1 MSYLNFNKEELVNLE
16 YSLKREVL
24 STNRAGGYSST
35 TVVCCNTRKYHGLLV
50 LPISEFG
57 GENHVLLSS
66 LDETVVQHG
75 QSFNLGI
82 HKYPGVYE
90 PRGHKYIVDLEYD
103 PLFTLTYRVGGVVLK
118 KEILM
123 VHNEAQLMIR
133 YTLEDAHSETYL
145 RLKPFLAYRNVH
157 ALSKANMM
165 ANTKFDHVENGIRSK
180 LYVGFPAL
188 NMQLSKANEFVP
200 VPDWYYNIEYLEEKA
215 RGDMIIRKTCLFP
228 VILRYRLKK
237 GKVLYFQP
245 QLKR

>member
-57 GENHVLLSS
+57 ERIMYYFPLWMRRLFN
-66 LDETVVQHG
+66 TW

-90 PRGHKYIVDLEYD
+90 PRGHKYIVDSAYD

-118 KEILM
+118 KEI
-123 VHNEAQLMIR
+123 
-133 YTLEDAHSETYL
+133 
-145 RLKPFLAYRNVH
+145 
-157 ALSKANMM
+157 
-165 ANTKFDHVENGIRSK
+165 FDG
-180 LYVGFPAL
+180 
-188 NMQLSKANEFVP
+188 
-200 VPDWYYNIEYLEEKA
+200 
-215 RGDMIIRKTCLFP
+215 T
-228 VILRYRLKK
+228 
-237 GKVLYFQP
+237 
-245 QLKR
+245 

>member
-82 HKYPGVYE
+82 HNMGFMIYDWGVE
-90 PRGHKYIVDLEYD
+90 VIVE
-103 PLFTLTYRVGGVVLK
+103 
-118 KEILM
+118 
-123 VHNEAQLMIR
+123 
-133 YTLEDAHSETYL
+133 S
-145 RLKPFLAYRNVH
+145 
-157 ALSKANMM
+157 
-165 ANTKFDHVENGIRSK
+165 
-180 LYVGFPAL
+180 
-188 NMQLSKANEFVP
+188 
-200 VPDWYYNIEYLEEKA
+200 
-215 RGDMIIRKTCLFP
+215 
-228 VILRYRLKK
+228 
-237 GKVLYFQP
+237 
-245 QLKR
+245 

>member
-50 LPISEFG
+50 LPITEFG

-90 PRGHKYIVDLEYD
+90 PRGHKYIVDLDYD

-133 YTLEDAHSETYL
+133 YTLVDAHSETYL

-157 ALSKANMM
+157 ALSKANH
-165 ANTKFDHVENGIRSK
+165 D
-180 LYVGFPAL
+180 
-188 NMQLSKANEFVP
+188 
-200 VPDWYYNIEYLEEKA
+200 
-215 RGDMIIRKTCLFP
+215 
-228 VILRYRLKK
+228 
-237 GKVLYFQP
+237 GKHEI
-245 QLKR
+245 

>member
-57 GENHVLLSS
+57 ERIMYYFPLWMKRLFNTGNLLIWGSINIPGYMNRGDINIS
-66 LDETVVQHG
+66 WI
-75 QSFNLGI
+75 GI
-82 HKYPGVYE
+82 RSAIH
-90 PRGHKYIVDLEYD
+90 VDL
-103 PLFTLTYRVGGVVLK
+103 PGGGVVLK

-133 YTLEDAHSETYL
+133 YTLEDAHSETFL

-188 NMQLSKANEFVP
+188 NMQLSKENEFIP
-200 VPDWYYNIEYLEEKA
+200 VPDWYYNIEYLE
-215 RGDMIIRKTCLFP
+215 
-228 VILRYRLKK
+228 
-237 GKVLYFQP
+237 
-245 QLKR
+245 

>member
-118 KEILM
+118 KEI
-123 VHNEAQLMIR
+123 
-133 YTLEDAHSETYL
+133 S
-145 RLKPFLAYRNVH
+145 PFFKMDKYKQELQ
-157 ALSKANMM
+157 S
-165 ANTKFDHVENGIRSK
+165 
-180 LYVGFPAL
+180 
-188 NMQLSKANEFVP
+188 
-200 VPDWYYNIEYLEEKA
+200 
-215 RGDMIIRKTCLFP
+215 
-228 VILRYRLKK
+228 
-237 GKVLYFQP
+237 VL
-245 QLKR
+245 

>member
-1 MSYLNFNKEELVNLE
+1 MMSYLKFNKEELVNLE

-66 LDETVVQHG
+66 LDETIVQHG

-90 PRGHKYIVDLEYD
+90 PRGHKYIVDLAYD
-103 PLFTLTYRVGGVVLK
+103 PLFSLTYRVEGVVLK

-133 YTLEDAHSETYL
+133 YTLEDAHSETLL

-188 NMQLSKANEFVP
+188 NMQLSKENEFCLCL
-200 VPDWYYNIEYLEEKA
+200 I
-215 RGDMIIRKTCLFP
+215 GTII
-228 VILRYRLKK
+228 
-237 GKVLYFQP
+237 
-245 QLKR
+245 